1 MPSDFFLA
9 TDVWIGTEIFFGS
22 QYLIQDEITPC
33 PFEPPWQKLL
43 IVAAKS
49 IFLHPKHVDLKPI
62 RQFFFVYALFAV
74 VFSSCS
80 VTKNVAV
87 KQVETSISSVKFLH
101 EYVLPLN
108 LNFQNT
114 VVGGLSGIDYDAAQN
129 QYYLISDDPSQF
141 SPARIYTAQIDLK
154 ANKIDTIRITG
165 VTYLLQENG
174 KQYPKYGTDKS
185 VKPDGESVRY
195 NPLTKQMIWS
205 SEGERLFK
213 NGDTTIVQPSLTFI
227 STAGKFLDTL
237 PLPKGFHFT
246 KKESGARKNALFEG
260 LTYADHYKTLYASL
274 EEPLYQDG
282 PQSSFG
288 YDKAL
293 TRILKFDVATKKN
306 VAQYA
311 YNLGDLPVKPTV
323 NNDWNINGISEILA
337 VNNHTLLVMER
348 AWAKGHDDHTFLK
361 LYLVD
366 LNGAEN
372 EIDNASFVKNPPK
385 PLTKKLLFD
394 FDTLNRHIDNFEG
407 VTFGPELAN
416 GHQSLIFCVDNNF
429 GKSQVQQ
436 FFLFEIIP

>member
-1 MPSDFFLA
+1 M
-9 TDVWIGTEIFFGS
+9 
-22 QYLIQDEITPC
+22 
-33 PFEPPWQKLL
+33 
-43 IVAAKS
+43 
-49 IFLHPKHVDLKPI
+49 KPI
-62 RQFFFVYALFAV
+62 SQLFFVYAFFAV
-74 VFSSCS
+74 LLSSCS
-80 VTKNVAV
+80 VTKQVAV
-87 KQVETSISSVKFLH
+87 RQNETSISSVKFLH
-101 EYVLPLN
+101 EYIMPLN
-108 LNFQNT
+108 QVFENS
-114 VVGGLSGIDYDAAQN
+114 VVGGLSGIDYDAVHN

-141 SPARIYTAQIDLK
+141 SPARIYTAQLTLK
-154 ANKIDTIRITG
+154 ENKIDTIRITG

-195 NPLTKQMIWS
+195 NPVTKQLIWS

-227 STAGKFLDTL
+227 STGGKFLDTI
-237 PLPKGFHFT
+237 PLPAGFHFT
-246 KKESGARKNALFEG
+246 KTESGARKNALFEG

-306 VAQYA
+306 TAQYA
-311 YNLGDLPVKPTV
+311 YNLDALPVKPTV
-323 NNDWNINGISEILA
+323 DNDWNVNGISEILA
-337 VNNHTLLVMER
+337 INNHTLLVMER

-366 LNGAEN
+366 LHGAEN
-372 EIDNASFVKNPPK
+372 EMNNTSFMKNPPK

-407 VTFGPELAN
+407 VTFGPKLAN
-416 GHQSLIFCVDNNF
+416 GHHSLIFCVDNNF

>member
-1 MPSDFFLA
+1 M
-9 TDVWIGTEIFFGS
+9 
-22 QYLIQDEITPC
+22 
-33 PFEPPWQKLL
+33 
-43 IVAAKS
+43 
-49 IFLHPKHVDLKPI
+49 KPI
-62 RQFFFVYALFAV
+62 HQLSFVYAFFV
-74 VFSSCS
+74 VVLSSCS
-80 VTKNVAV
+80 TTRYVAV
-87 KQVETSISSVKFLH
+87 KQEETSISSVKFLN
-101 EYVLPLN
+101 EYIMPLN
-108 LNFQNT
+108 ATFQNT
-114 VVGGLSGIDYDAAQN
+114 IVGGLSGIDYDVKQN

-154 ANKIDTIRITG
+154 ENKIDTVRITG
-165 VTYLLQENG
+165 LTYMLQENG
-174 KQYPKYGTDKS
+174 KPYPKYGTDKS

-195 NPLTKQMIWS
+195 NPLNKQLIWS

-213 NGDTTIVQPSLTFI
+213 NGDTIIVQPSLTFI
-227 STAGKFLDTL
+227 STEGKFLNTI
-237 PLPKGFHFT
+237 PLPRGFHFT
-246 KKESGARKNALFEG
+246 KTENGPRKNALFEG
-260 LTYADHYKTLYASL
+260 LTYANNYKTLYASL

-311 YNLGDLPVKPTV
+311 YKLDALPVQPTV
-323 NNDWNINGISEILA
+323 ENDWNVNGISEILA
-337 VNNHTLLVMER
+337 VNDHTLLVMER

-372 EIDNASFVKNPPK
+372 EIENTSFIQKPPK

-407 VTFGPELAN
+407 VTFGPKLPN

>member
-1 MPSDFFLA
+1 M
-9 TDVWIGTEIFFGS
+9 
-22 QYLIQDEITPC
+22 
-33 PFEPPWQKLL
+33 
-43 IVAAKS
+43 KS
-49 IFLHPKHVDLKPI
+49 IAQH
-62 RQFFFVYALFAV
+62 FFVYAFFAIV
-74 VFSSCS
+74 LSSCTA
-80 VTKNVAV
+80 TKQVAV
-87 KQVETSISSVKFLH
+87 RQNETSISSVKFLH
-101 EYVLPLN
+101 EYVMPLN
-108 LNFQNT
+108 PVFENS

-154 ANKIDTIRITG
+154 ENKIDTIRIIG
-165 VTYLLQENG
+165 VSYLLQENG
-174 KQYPKYGTDKS
+174 KQYPKYGTDKT

-195 NPLTKQMIWS
+195 NPNTKQLIWS

-213 NGDTTIVQPSLTFI
+213 NGDTIIVQPGLTFI
-227 STAGKFLDTL
+227 STAGKFLDTI

-246 KKESGARKNALFEG
+246 KTESGPRKNALFEG
-260 LTYADHYKTLYASL
+260 LTYADNYKTLYASL

-306 VAQYA
+306 IAQYA
-311 YNLGDLPVKPTV
+311 YNLGALPVKPTV
-323 NNDWNINGISEILA
+323 DNDWNVNGISEILA
-337 VNNHTLLVMER
+337 VNKHTLLVMER

-366 LNGAEN
+366 LQGAEN
-372 EIDNASFVKNPPK
+372 EINNASFLKNPPK

-407 VTFGPELAN
+407 VTFGPKLAN

-436 FFLFEIIP
+436 FFLFEVIP

>member
-1 MPSDFFLA
+1 MKSVSPFF
-9 TDVWIGTEIFFGS
+9 II
-22 QYLIQDEITPC
+22 
-33 PFEPPWQKLL
+33 
-43 IVAAKS
+43 
-49 IFLHPKHVDLKPI
+49 
-62 RQFFFVYALFAV
+62 YALLAI

-80 VTKNVAV
+80 VAKYAAV
-87 KQVETSISSVKFLH
+87 KQDETSVSAIRFLD
-101 EYVLPLN
+101 EYVMPLN
-108 LNFQNT
+108 PVFQNT
-114 VVGGLSGIDYDAAQN
+114 VVGGLSGIDYDVKQN
-129 QYYLISDDPSQF
+129 QYYIISDDPSQF
-141 SPARIYTAQIDLK
+141 SPARIYTAKIVLK
-154 ANKIDTIRITG
+154 ENKIDTIRITG
-165 VTYLLQENG
+165 VNFLIQENG

-195 NPLTKQMIWS
+195 NPITNQLIWS

-227 STAGKFLDTL
+227 STTGKFLDTI

-246 KKESGARKNALFEG
+246 KTENGPRKNALFEG
-260 LTYADHYKTLYASL
+260 LTYADNYKTLYAGL

-282 PQSSFG
+282 PQAAFE

-311 YNLGDLPVKPTV
+311 YHLGALPVKPTV
-323 NNDWNINGISEILA
+323 DNDWNVNGISEILA
-337 VNNHTLLVMER
+337 VDDHLLLVMER

-372 EIDNASFVKNPPK
+372 EINNASFTKNPPK
-385 PLTKKLLFD
+385 PLSKKLLFD

-407 VTFGPELAN
+407 VTFGPKLAN
-416 GHQSLIFCVDNNF
+416 GHHSLIFCVDNNF

>member
-1 MPSDFFLA
+1 MKPRR
-9 TDVWIGTEIFFGS
+9 
-22 QYLIQDEITPC
+22 
-33 PFEPPWQKLL
+33 PF
-43 IVAAKS
+43 I
-49 IFLHPKHVDLKPI
+49 
-62 RQFFFVYALFAV
+62 FVYCIFAI

-80 VTKNVAV
+80 IAKHVEV
-87 KQVETSISSVKFLH
+87 KQHETSVSSIKFLD
-101 EYVLPLN
+101 EYIMPLN
-108 LNFQNT
+108 PIFQNT
-114 VVGGLSGIDYDAAQN
+114 VVGGLSGIDYDVKKN
-129 QYYLISDDPSQF
+129 QYYMISDDPSQF

-154 ANKIDTIRITG
+154 GNKIDTIRITR
-165 VTYLLQENG
+165 VTFLLQENG

-195 NPLTKQMIWS
+195 NPVTEQLIWS

-227 STAGKFLDTL
+227 STTEKFLDTI
-237 PLPKGFHFT
+237 PIPKGFHFT
-246 KKESGARKNALFEG
+246 KTESGPRKNALFEG
-260 LTYADHYKTLYASL
+260 LTYADQYKTLYASL

-282 PQSSFG
+282 PQAAFE

-293 TRILKFDVATKKN
+293 TRVLKFDVATKKN
-306 VAQYA
+306 IAQYA
-311 YNLGDLPVKPTV
+311 YNLGALPVKPTV
-323 NNDWNINGISEILA
+323 ENDWNVNGISEILA
-337 VNNHTLLVMER
+337 INNHTLLVMER
-348 AWAKGHDDHTFLK
+348 AWAKGHDDHAFLK

-385 PLTKKLLFD
+385 PLSKKLLFD

-407 VTFGPELAN
+407 VSFGPKLTN
-416 GHQSLIFCVDNNF
+416 GHRSLIFCVDNNF

>member
-1 MPSDFFLA
+1 MKLDFS
-9 TDVWIGTEIFFGS
+9 V
-22 QYLIQDEITPC
+22 LICVSVAII
-33 PFEPPWQKLL
+33 KLL
-43 IVAAKS
+43 YQKS
-49 IFLHPKHVDLKPI
+49 IFLRSKHHDLKSVS
-62 RQFFFVYALFAV
+62 QFFFICSVFAV
-74 VFSSCS
+74 VCSSCS
-80 VTKNVAV
+80 TTRYAAV
-87 KQVETSISSVKFLH
+87 KQKEANISSIKFLD
-101 EYVLPLN
+101 EYVMPLN
-108 LNFQNT
+108 QTFQNT
-114 VVGGLSGIDYDAAQN
+114 VVGGLSGIDYDVKQN

-141 SPARIYTAQIDLK
+141 SPARIYTAQIDIK
-154 ANKIDTIRITG
+154 ENKIDTVRITG
-165 VTYLLQENG
+165 VTYILQENG

-195 NPLTKQMIWS
+195 NPLSKQLIWS

-227 STAGKFLDTL
+227 STDGKFLDTIAM
-237 PLPKGFHFT
+237 PKGFHFT
-246 KKESGARKNALFEG
+246 KTENGPRKNALFEG
-260 LTYADHYKTLYASL
+260 LTYADGYKTLYASL

-282 PQSSFG
+282 PQAAFE

-311 YNLGDLPVKPTV
+311 YNLGALPVKPTV
-323 NNDWNINGISEILA
+323 ENDWNVNGISEILA
-337 VNNHTLLVMER
+337 VNDHTLLVMER

-372 EIDNASFVKNPPK
+372 EIDNASFVQNPPK

-394 FDTLNRHIDNFEG
+394 FDVLNIHIDNFEG
-407 VTFGPELAN
+407 VTFGPKLPN

-436 FFLFEIIP
+436 FFLFEVIP